1 MHKCQHIHDGSGTQ
15 ERTPWRQGML
25 RFRPDVSG
33 MFWIFNGDDILW
45 ATIHQPI
52 PAFECRCLQVPLA
65 EMVQQIS
72 RACHHVPCHHR
83 SAHALVSSNLETYQY
98 NYIIESKKNNK
109 ESNIRDV
116 GKCWK
121 PLGFLYFFTDIGHQQ
136 TFKTSPKPPVRT
148 SGCWNPHS
156 FSPPM
161 RRRFLSRLPPLAGLR
176 STMDLPHDFL
186 HPQAAWPIE
195 DYPSKTMQQEQVP
208 SSKLT

>member
-1 MHKCQHIHDGSGTQ
+1 MEVGHRKEHHGG
-15 ERTPWRQGML
+15 QGML

-109 ESNIRDV
+109 ESNIHK
-116 GKCWK
+116 GCWK
-121 PLGFLYFFTDIGHQQ
+121 MLETYHWDSCTFSRMLDINRP
-136 TFKTSPKPPVRT
+136 SKPARNLQFRT
-148 SGCWNPHS
+148 SGCWNPQS

-161 RRRFLSRLPPLAGLR
+161 RRRFLSLPPLAGLR

-195 DYPSKTMQQEQVP
+195 D
-208 SSKLT
+208 